1 MLNAWCEWVNAWR
14 VAFMEA
20 RVIQSC
26 ESSDEFKPNNKTRTR
41 THTKKSQRPCVK
53 RQAKF

>member
-1 MLNAWCEWVNAWR
+1 MLNAQCEWVNAWR
-14 VAFMEA
+14 AAFMGA

-26 ESSDEFKPNNKTRTR
+26 KSSDEFKPNNKTKKTK
-41 THTKKSQRPCVK
+41 KKSQRPCVK